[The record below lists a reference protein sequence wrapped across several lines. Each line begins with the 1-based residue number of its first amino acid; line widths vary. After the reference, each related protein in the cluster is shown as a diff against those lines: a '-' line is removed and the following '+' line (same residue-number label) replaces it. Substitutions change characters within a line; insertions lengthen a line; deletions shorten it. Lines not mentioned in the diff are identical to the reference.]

1 MDLLIV
7 VSLLVASGTF
17 SGLTIGLMS
26 LSVDEV
32 ARLSDLGDK
41 DAYRVL
47 PVIRRGNQLLVTL
60 LLGNT
65 AVNATL
71 SIFLGGLVGEGVLA
85 GVISTALILIFGE
98 ILPAAV
104 LTRHALFIG
113 ARISGLVKVL
123 MISFYPVAMPIAFAL
138 DYVLGKEMPALLSRK
153 ELRHVI
159 ETHQKSERSDIDSL
173 DRDMILGALSLQEK
187 TANNIM
193 TYRDKVFT
201 VMAKDKL
208 TKEFIVK
215 LKNSG
220 YTRFP
225 VLKRGKI
232 VGILNIK
239 RLIGVDLDSGRVE
252 IYCAKDKAIE
262 IHANTKVD
270 DMLNQMIKRKTHMA
284 VVISQNIGWI
294 GVVTMEDVLEELVGQ
309 ELTDEFGH

>member
-7 VSLLVASGTF
+7 FALLIASGTF

-32 ARLSDLGDK
+32 MRLADLDDK
-41 DAYRVL
+41 NAIKVL
-47 PVIRRGNQLLVTL
+47 PVIKKSNQLLVTL

-98 ILPAAV
+98 ILPAAI
-104 LTRHALFIG
+104 LTRHALFVG
-113 ARISGLVKVL
+113 ARISGLVKLL
-123 MISFYPVAMPIAFAL
+123 MFAFYPIAVPIAFML
-138 DYVLGKEMPALLSRK
+138 DRVLGKEMPTLLSRR

-187 TANNIM
+187 TASAIM
-193 TYRDKVFT
+193 TDRDKVFT
-201 VMAKDKL
+201 IEARDKL
-208 TKEFIVK
+208 TFEFISR
-215 LKNSG
+215 LKDSG

-225 VLKRGKI
+225 VVKRDKI

-239 RLIGVDLDSGRVE
+239 RLIGIDFDSRKVE
-252 IYCAKDKAIE
+252 VFGNKDKAIE
-262 IHANTKVD
+262 IHANTKAD

-284 VVISQNIGWI
+284 VVVDQTGWI
-294 GVVTMEDVLEELVGQ
+294 GVVTMEDILEELVGQ